1 MLTKDDILEL
11 YRHYTDPIPDDLL
24 TAIKEKRCVALVGSG
39 VTSRCLSKS
48 RAPLP
53 GWAALLRDLI
63 QWASREGI
71 VNAKDARDLM
81 ELNESGE
88 FLIVAQEL
96 REQLGEAVLSRFI
109 TETFDPDAII
119 PSRVQEYLS
128 IVPFRGF
135 ITTNYDNLLERAY
148 VNVIR
153 RQLHPVLADPRT
165 SLEKLLERNPFFL
178 KLHGDLETPSSIVLA
193 YRDYLRLVSEP
204 ESQAL
209 LDGIFSEFTVLM
221 VGYGLTDLDIIQSL
235 DRLTYTKKNRRHYL
249 LSRRGAR
256 NSVER
261 RRLLLDRNIQ
271 TIEYVDYF
279 GFHNHIDTFLEGV
292 LASLDLL
299 EELKRVRPH
308 LRRRMH
314 VHYPQSCTV
323 DGEFVWNYVFREGA
337 VTLSAGAQP
346 KQLENLQ
353 NSLEGGLK
361 ALDYVVFLSDGAGF
375 NDVVFRPLV
384 ERAIEVSRAAGVQVI
399 FLMVGSKER
408 PDHLLPAAAG
418 CPVFYLRDK
427 FGEMDLEPFRAY
439 IAQDMQ
445 AGFRQA

>member
-1 MLTKDDILEL
+1 M
-11 YRHYTDPIPDDLL
+11 
-24 TAIKEKRCVALVGSG
+24 ALVGSG

-53 GWAALLRDLI
+53 GWAALLTDLV

-71 VNAKDARDLM
+71 VKANDARDLM
-81 ELNESGE
+81 ELIESGE
-88 FLIVAQEL
+88 LLIVAQEL
-96 REQLGEAVLSRFI
+96 REQLGDTVLSRFI
-109 TETFDPDAII
+109 TEAFDPDAII

-148 VNVIR
+148 VNVMR
-153 RQLHPVLADPRT
+153 HQLHPVLADAHT
-165 SLEKLLERNPFFL
+165 SLEQLLRRNPFSL
-178 KLHGDLETPSSIVLA
+178 KLHGDLESPSSIVLA

-204 ESQAL
+204 GFQAL

-221 VGYGLTDLDIIQSL
+221 VGYGLADLDIIQSL
-235 DRLTYTKKNRRHYL
+235 DRLTHAKKNRRHYL
-249 LSRRGAR
+249 LSRRGTR
-256 NSVER
+256 NAIEQ

-271 TIEYVDYF
+271 TIQYTDYF

-292 LASLDLL
+292 MASLDLL
-299 EELKRVRPH
+299 DELKRVRPH

-314 VHYPQSCTV
+314 VHYPPSCTV

-337 VTLSAGAQP
+337 VTLSAEAQP

-353 NSLEGGLK
+353 ESLDRALK
-361 ALDYVVFLSDGAGF
+361 ALDYVVFLADKAGF
-375 NDVVFRPLV
+375 NDGTFRPLV
-384 ERAIEVSRAAGVQVI
+384 ERAIEISRTAGVQAV
-399 FLMVGSKER
+399 FLVVGDKER
-408 PDHLLPAAAG
+408 ADQLLPAAAG
-418 CPVFYLRDK
+418 CPAFYLRDK